1 MLTNCCLIFSFQK
14 SLPSD
19 IEGGACVVGYLDEYL
34 SVSKPWVDVDTMI
47 CFDSFDVR
55 QASAKNRQKFV
66 EVSGKND
73 CYKYIYV
80 ANIKL
85 NKVWLFLQRFH

>member
-1 MLTNCCLIFSFQK
+1 MSILSKLSIFDINRTLMLTNCCLIFSFQK

-47 CFDSFDVR
+47 CFDSFGIR
-55 QASAKNRQKFV
+55 QASAKNR
-66 EVSGKND
+66 
-73 CYKYIYV
+73 
-80 ANIKL
+80 
-85 NKVWLFLQRFH
+85 